1 MLTDEVLVK
10 KVAAREGVDERVVR
24 KVFDAGTIVIPYNRK
39 RPQEIE
45 PIGIGQGLRT
55 KVNANIGTSPSI
67 ADLKQEK
74 QKLRAA
80 TDAGAD
86 TVMDLSTGGD
96 IDKVRRMVVAE
107 STVPVGTVP
116 IYQAACDSPKLKKS
130 FVELTVD
137 EIFAGIRKH
146 LEDGVDFLTV
156 HTGLTR
162 AGVERL
168 RNRKRLA
175 GIVSRGGAMM
185 VEWMMFNKAEN
196 PLAEYFDRL
205 LELTAEF
212 GACLSLGDGLRP
224 GALADASDRPQIQE
238 LLIIGEQV
246 DRARDRGVQA
256 MVEGPGHMP
265 LDQIEMNVK
274 LQKEI
279 CHGAPFYVLG
289 PLVTDVAPGY
299 DHIVSAIGGAIA
311 GMHGA
316 DFLCY
321 VTPSEHLGLPDAD
334 DVRVGTIVSRI
345 AAHAADIAKYPQR
358 ARKWDEE
365 MSKLRERFKWD
376 EMIKASLDP
385 AEARKRFDR
394 YPKQAE
400 DVCTMC
406 GEFCAIKHSREAL
419 GG

>member
-10 KVAAREGVDERVVR
+10 KVAAAEGVDERVVR
-24 KVFDAGTIVIPYNRK
+24 KEFDAGTIVIPYNRR
-39 RPQEIE
+39 RPRQIE
-45 PIGIGQGLRT
+45 PVGIGKGLRT

-67 ADLKQEK
+67 ADIENEK
-74 QKLRAA
+74 AKLYAA
-80 TDAGAD
+80 VDAGAD

-96 IDKVRRMVVAE
+96 IDAVRQAIIAA
-107 STVPVGTVP
+107 STVPIGTVP

-130 FVELTVD
+130 FVELSVD

-146 LEDGVDFLTV
+146 LDDGVDFLTV

-246 DRARDRGVQA
+246 DRARAAGVQA

-385 AEARKRFDR
+385 AEARRRFDR

>member
-1 MLTDEVLVK
+1 MLTDETLVK
-10 KVAAREGVDERVVR
+10 KVAVSEGVDEEVVSHGLTE
-24 KVFDAGTIVIPYNRK
+24 GTIVIPYNRR
-39 RPQEIE
+39 RPRQIE
-45 PIGIGQGLRT
+45 PCGIGKGLRT

-67 ADLKQEK
+67 ADIDNEK
-74 QKLRAA
+74 AKLHAA
-80 TDAGAD
+80 VDAGAD

-96 IDKVRRMVVAE
+96 IGKVREMIIAE
-107 STVPVGTVP
+107 STVPIGTVP

-130 FVELTVD
+130 FVELTAD
-137 EIFAGIRKH
+137 EIFASIRKH
-146 LEDGVDFLTV
+146 LDDGVDFLTV
-156 HTGLTR
+156 HTGLTK

-175 GIVSRGGAMM
+175 GIVSRGGVMM
-185 VEWMMFNKAEN
+185 VEWMMHNKAEN

-299 DHIVSAIGGAIA
+299 DHIVSAIGGALA
-311 GMHGA
+311 GMYGT

-345 AAHAADIAKYPQR
+345 AAHAADITKYPER

-365 MSKLRERFKWD
+365 MSRLRERFKWN
-376 EMIKASLDP
+376 EMIAASLDP
-385 AEARKRFDR
+385 TEARKRFDR

-406 GEFCAIKHSREAL
+406 GEFCAIKHSKEAL

>member
-1 MLTDEVLVK
+1 MLTDETLVK
-10 KVAAREGVDERVVR
+10 KVAVSEGVDEEFVA
-24 KVFDAGTIVIPYNRK
+24 DGLAEGTIVIPYNRR
-39 RPQEIE
+39 RPREIE
-45 PIGIGQGLRT
+45 PCGIGKGLRT

-67 ADLKQEK
+67 ADIENEK
-74 QKLRAA
+74 AKLYAA
-80 TDAGAD
+80 VDAGAD

-96 IDKVRRMVVAE
+96 IDKVRGMIIAE
-107 STVPVGTVP
+107 SNVPIGTVP
-116 IYQAACDSPKLKKS
+116 IYQAACDSPRLKKS

-137 EIFAGIRKH
+137 EIFVSIRKH
-146 LEDGVDFLTV
+146 LADGVDFLTV

-185 VEWMMFNKAEN
+185 VEWMMYNKAEN

-205 LELTAEF
+205 LDLTGEF

-246 DRARDRGVQA
+246 DKARAKGVQA
-256 MVEGPGHMP
+256 MVEGPGHVP

-299 DHIVSAIGGAIA
+299 DHIVSAIGGALA
-311 GMHGA
+311 GMYGT

-321 VTPSEHLGLPDAD
+321 VTPSEHLGLPDVA

-345 AAHAADIAKYPQR
+345 AAHAADIAKYPER

-365 MSKLRERFKWD
+365 ISRFREAFKWN
-376 EMIKASLDP
+376 EMIKASIDP
-385 AEARKRFDR
+385 QEARRKFDN
-394 YPKQAE
+394 YPKQVKG
-400 DVCTMC
+400 VCTMC
-406 GEFCAIKHSREAL
+406 GEFCAIKHSKKAL

>member
-10 KVAAREGVDERVVR
+10 KVAVSEGVDEEVVSHGLTE
-24 KVFDAGTIVIPYNRK
+24 GTIVIPYNRR
-39 RPQEIE
+39 RPRQIE
-45 PIGIGQGLRT
+45 PVGIGKGLRT

-67 ADLKQEK
+67 ADAENEK
-74 QKLRAA
+74 AKLHAA
-80 TDAGAD
+80 IDAGAD

-130 FVELTVD
+130 LVELSVD

-205 LELTAEF
+205 LDLTGEF

-246 DRARDRGVQA
+246 DRARAAGVQA
-256 MVEGPGHMP
+256 MVEGPGHVP

>member
-10 KVAAREGVDERVVR
+10 RVAVSEGMDEDVVA
-24 KVFDAGTIVIPYNRK
+24 DGLAEGTIVIPYNRM
-39 RPQEIE
+39 RPRQIE
-45 PIGIGQGLRT
+45 PVGIGKGLRT

-67 ADLKQEK
+67 ADIENEK
-74 QKLRAA
+74 TKLYAA
-80 TDAGAD
+80 VDAGAD

-96 IDKVRRMVVAE
+96 INKVRGMIIAE
-107 STVPVGTVP
+107 STVPIGTVP

-137 EIFAGIRKH
+137 EIFTSIRKH
-146 LEDGVDFLTV
+146 LADGVDFLTV

-185 VEWMMFNKAEN
+185 VEWMMYNKAEN

-205 LELTAEF
+205 LDLTGEF

-299 DHIVSAIGGAIA
+299 DHIVSAIGGALA
-311 GMHGA
+311 GMYGT

-345 AAHAADIAKYPQR
+345 AAHAADIAKYPER

-365 MSKLRERFKWD
+365 MSRLRERFKWN
-376 EMIKASLDP
+376 EMINASLDP
-385 AEARKRFDR
+385 KEARKRFDR
-394 YPKQAE
+394 YPKQTGG
-400 DVCTMC
+400 VCTMC
-406 GEFCAIKHSREAL
+406 GEFCAIKRSKKAL

>member
-96 IDKVRRMVVAE
+96 IDAVRRAIIAA
-107 STVPVGTVP
+107 STVPIGTVP

-130 FVELTVD
+130 LVELSVD
-137 EIFAGIRKH
+137 EIFTGIRKH

-156 HTGLTR
+156 HTGLTQ